1 MAEETTLQ
9 EAIEAIRQGDDRR
22 AKELLTRLIKDDQ
35 YNPTYWNWMS
45 AVVETKKERIYCL
58 QTALRIDPEN
68 VTAKRGL
75 IIFGV
80 LPPDKDVK
88 PFPISRKRRWEADLI
103 KSFDAGKPKV
113 IKGFLSGPVIRLVG
127 LLVVGILVI
136 SLAVFGLLTPRL
148 SQSSM
153 RNTVTPG
160 PSPTYSPT
168 PTFLNDK
175 PAIIPTFTGPTPLWM
190 LLIAT
195 YTPTPLYVNT
205 PHSIQAIDYYRA
217 AEGAYKEGKWSDV
230 INAMQQIAAIDPGL
244 SDPYYYIGEAY
255 RFQGQFKNALGAY
268 DQAIALDPNFGPA
281 YVGRARVLPGV
292 DQEADILTELNRA
305 IESDPN
311 FAEAYLERAA
321 YLLSNG
327 QPYEAREDLEHALTL
342 SPDSPLVYL
351 GLAKVDL
358 ALGDNLKALQEAKKT
373 NSLDITMIPAYLT
386 LGEAYE
392 ANSQLEKAVGA
403 MEIYVQHQPGDT
415 NALVLLGGAYN
426 AVGKY
431 EEAVDIL
438 TQALRIKRT
447 GKAYIYRGLAYV
459 GLDDGEN
466 AEHDLKEAIGY
477 LPGSFEGSLG
487 LARAY
492 RLEKHYGDCYLQIE
506 HTRSLIENNEQ
517 TALIYYWRATC
528 LEGLNNLSLAAKDW
542 QALLDLSVN
551 ETTSQMRAEALK
563 HLYNIRTP
571 TPTPT
576 ATKTPTSTKTPMVI
590 KTP

>member
-1 MAEETTLQ
+1 MAEEITLQ

-35 YNPTYWNWMS
+35 YNATYWNWMS

-75 IIFGV
+75 VIFGA
-80 LPPDKDVK
+80 LAPDKDVK
-88 PFPISRKRRWEADLI
+88 PFPINRSRRWESDFV
-103 KSFDAGKPKV
+103 KSFEADKPKG
-113 IKGFLSGPVIRLVG
+113 IKGLYASPVIRLVG
-127 LLVVGILVI
+127 LLVLGILVI
-136 SLAVFGLLTPRL
+136 SLAIFGLLTPRL
-148 SQSSM
+148 SQFNI
-153 RNTVTPG
+153 RHIDTPG
-160 PSPTYSPT
+160 LSPTFSPT
-168 PTFLNDK
+168 PTFLNAK
-175 PAIIPTFTGPTPLWM
+175 PAATPSFSGPTPLWM

-195 YTPTPLYVNT
+195 YTPTPLYVST
-205 PHSIQAIDYYRA
+205 PHSVQARDYYRA

-244 SDPYYYIGEAY
+244 SDPHYYIGEAY
-255 RFQGQFKNALGAY
+255 RFQGQYINALGAY
-268 DQAIALDPNFGPA
+268 DQAIAIDPNFGPA
-281 YVGRARVLPGV
+281 YLGRARVLPGV
-292 DQEADILTELNRA
+292 DQEADILTELNHA
-305 IESDPN
+305 IEGDPN

-321 YLLSNG
+321 YFLSNG

-342 SPDSPLVYL
+342 KPDSALVYL

-358 ALGDNLKALQEAKKT
+358 ALGNYTNALQEAKKS
-373 NSLDITMIPAYLT
+373 NDLDLTLLNAYLA

-392 ANSQLEKAVGA
+392 ANGQLEKAVGA
-403 MEIYVQHQPGDT
+403 METYVQYQPDDANT
-415 NALVLLGGAYN
+415 LVLLGGAYN
-426 AVGKY
+426 AAGKY

-459 GLDDGEN
+459 GMEDGEN

-477 LPGSFEGSLG
+477 LPSSFEASLG

-517 TALIYYWRATC
+517 MALTYYWRATC

-542 QALLDLSVN
+542 QALLDLPVDVM
-551 ETTSQMRAEALK
+551 TPQMRAEALQ

-576 ATKTPTSTKTPMVI
+576 ATKTPTSTKTPTVI

>member
-1 MAEETTLQ
+1 MAEETTLK

-35 YNPTYWNWMS
+35 YNAAYWNWMS

-75 IIFGV
+75 VLFGAR
-80 LPPDKDVK
+80 PPDKDVK
-88 PFPISRKRRWEADLI
+88 PFPISRKRHWEADLI
-103 KSFDAGKPKV
+103 KSFEADRPMG
-113 IKGFLSGPVIRLVG
+113 IKGLYASPVVRLVG
-127 LLVVGILVI
+127 LLVLGILVI
-136 SLAVFGLLTPRL
+136 SLAVYGLLTSRM
-148 SQSSM
+148 SQSSY
-153 RNTVTPG
+153 TVTPG

-175 PAIIPTFTGPTPLWM
+175 PAVTPSFTGPTPLWM

-205 PHSIQAIDYYRA
+205 PHSIQAKDYYRA
-217 AEGAYKEGKWSDV
+217 AEGAYKEGKWPEV
-230 INAMQQIAAIDPGL
+230 IGAMQQIATIDPGL

-255 RFQGQFKNALGAY
+255 RFQGQYKNALGAY

-281 YVGRARVLPGV
+281 YLGRARVLPGV
-292 DQEADILTELNRA
+292 DQEADILNELNHA
-305 IESDPN
+305 IERDPN

-327 QPYEAREDLEHALTL
+327 QPVEAKADLARAQTL
-342 SPDSPLVYL
+342 RPDSPLVYL
-351 GLAKVDL
+351 GLAKVNL
-358 ALGDNLKALQEAKKT
+358 ALGNYTNALQEAKKA
-373 NSLDITMIPAYLT
+373 NDLDITLIPAYLT

-392 ANSQLEKAVGA
+392 ANGQLEKAVGA
-403 MEIYVQHQPGDT
+403 METYVQYQPDDANT
-415 NALVLLGGAYN
+415 LILLGGAYYTM
-426 AVGKY
+426 GKY

-438 TQALRIKRT
+438 TKALNIKRT

-459 GLDDGEN
+459 GLEDGEN
-466 AEHDLKEAIGY
+466 AEEDLKEAIGY
-477 LPGSFEGSLG
+477 LPNSFEASLG

-517 TALIYYWRATC
+517 MALTYYWRATC

-542 QALLDLSVN
+542 QDLLDLPVDVM
-551 ETTSQMRAEALK
+551 TPQMRAEALQ
-563 HLYNIRTP
+563 HLYKIRTP
-571 TPTPT
+571 TPTLT
-576 ATKTPTSTKTPMVI
+576 ATKTPASMKTPTVI
-590 KTP
+590 KTPSS